1 LEEQFFVVKNKNL
14 TLTTDFLKNQQRTTA
29 FLFYN
34 PLDGYGILG
43 YNKQAVRERSAV
55 VRRAVVERAVVSC

>member
-1 LEEQFFVVKNKNL
+1 LLK
-14 TLTTDFLKNQQRTTA
+14 TRTIILTTDFLKNQQPTTA

-43 YNKQAVRERSAV
+43 YNKQAVGERRTV
-55 VRRAVVERAVVSC
+55 VRRTVVERAVVSC